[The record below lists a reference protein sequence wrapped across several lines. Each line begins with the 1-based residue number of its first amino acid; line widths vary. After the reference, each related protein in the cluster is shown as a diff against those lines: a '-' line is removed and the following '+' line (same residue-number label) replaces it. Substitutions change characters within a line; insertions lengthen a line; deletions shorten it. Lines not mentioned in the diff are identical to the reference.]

1 MSGATDELRQ
11 NARREGGLQLL
22 LCEYVWNDCW
32 TMRLGGEEFE
42 LVGSDDVPGYE
53 DEDDVVLLRRKS
65 DGQVFDVEIDVTMRP
80 VRKPE
85 KGEATA

>member
-1 MSGATDELRQ
+1 
-11 NARREGGLQLL
+11 
-22 LCEYVWNDCW
+22 
-32 TMRLGGEEFE
+32 MRLGGEEFE